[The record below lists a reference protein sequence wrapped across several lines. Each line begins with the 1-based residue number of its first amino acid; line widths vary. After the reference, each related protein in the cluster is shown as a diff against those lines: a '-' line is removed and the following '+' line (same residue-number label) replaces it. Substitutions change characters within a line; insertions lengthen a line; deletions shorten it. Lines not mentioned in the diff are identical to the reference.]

1 MPRAIYPVLMRPI
14 SAVARIAIAVLITF
28 TAALPGFFF
37 SPARDG
43 WFGSLAEP
51 FFAPPPGVFAP
62 VWTVLYT
69 MMGIAAGLVWAQHK
83 LVAVKPA
90 LSLYAAQLF
99 LNALWTVVFF
109 GMHAPAAALV
119 VILCLLVF
127 IGLTMRAFV
136 AVDRTSARLLIPYLV
151 WVAFA
156 SLLNAGYVFLN

>member
-1 MPRAIYPVLMRPI
+1 MPRAIYPLLVRPM
-14 SAVARIAIAVLITF
+14 SVAGRVAIAVLITF
-28 TAALPGFFF
+28 TAALPGMLFP
-37 SPARDG
+37 PARDG

-90 LSLYAAQLF
+90 LSLYAAQLL

-109 GMHAPAAALV
+109 GMHAPDAALV

-127 IGLTMRAFV
+127 IALTIRAFL
-136 AVDRTSARLLIPYLV
+136 AVDRTSARLLFPYLI

-156 SLLNAGYVFLN
+156 TVLNAGYVYLN